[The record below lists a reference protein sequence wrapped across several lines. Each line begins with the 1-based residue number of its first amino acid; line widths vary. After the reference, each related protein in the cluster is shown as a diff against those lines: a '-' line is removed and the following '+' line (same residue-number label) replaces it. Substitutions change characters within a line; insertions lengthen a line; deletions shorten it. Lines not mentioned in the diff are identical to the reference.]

1 MINAANN
8 RLEPSKD
15 NESIVPFILP
25 PKTTLTAK
33 QQAAECSSEYEE
45 SVRLLVLSNKK
56 DIGKDIGKATV
67 SNEKAISHFLASEAA
82 AKDSVEQ
89 SKSPRRKLKRRTR
102 REGERRDLTGSSIY
116 KHKTSG
122 LEFKINNKE
131 TQGAY
136 TDILDSAISQMLI
149 CFDKFGER
157 LMAMRV
163 DLHMSDPE
171 QDNKIISRLLKSL
184 NKKVRRRF
192 PRHKNIGYVW
202 VAETGSKSKK
212 KHYHLH
218 LYLNGNCVRTS
229 MLILPM
235 ITASWQALKPG
246 NTVAPASYYRYI
258 TSAEQLNG
266 AVETMSYLAKS
277 KDKGFQAKG
286 ANDYSTSR
294 LVA

>member
-1 MINAANN
+1 MTSAVDT
-8 RLEPSKD
+8 RLEPSKG
-15 NESIVPFILP
+15 NESIVPFVLS

-33 QQAAECSSEYEE
+33 QQAAECFSEYEE
-45 SVRLLVLSNKK
+45 SVRLLVLSNRK
-56 DIGKDIGKATV
+56 DIDNTNNPNVVNK
-67 SNEKAISHFLASEAA
+67 KAISHFLATETTAA
-82 AKDSVEQ
+82 NSAKEME
-89 SKSPRRKLKRRTR
+89 SPTRKLKQRVR

-116 KHKTSG
+116 EHKASG

-149 CFDKFGER
+149 CFNKFGGR
-157 LMAMRV
+157 LVAMRV

-235 ITASWQALKPG
+235 LTASWQALKPG
-246 NTVAPASYYRYI
+246 NTVAPASYYKYI
-258 TSAEQLNG
+258 TSTEQLHE
-266 AVETMSYLAKS
+266 AVKTMSYLAKS
-277 KDKGFQAKG
+277 KDKGFQMKN

-294 LVA
+294 IAA